1 MVYRFYRA
9 LRSGAPFVLSLLR
22 IVTALVLME
31 HGTQK
36 LFDFPP
42 MPRFAGFPGV
52 AAGPV
57 PGGAAVTAPAQS
69 GATVAGRAGTATPQ
83 TPGAVAAQATPE
95 APAAPGA
102 APTAAPQGNAAGAR
116 PAGAGAA
123 RGGGPGGGGP
133 GGGGGFRGPPA
144 YLFPIAGWIETVA
157 GGLLVVGLFTR
168 SAAFLLS
175 GETAVVYFI
184 AHAPMSFFPA
194 VNGGAEPALFAWA
207 FLYVFFAGP
216 GPISL
221 DALWRRMRR
230 RGAIRAEPVA
240 AAAG

>member
-36 LFDFPP
+36 LIDFPP
-42 MPRFAGFPGV
+42 MPRFAGLPGV
-52 AAGPV
+52 AAGAV
-57 PGGAAVTAPAQS
+57 PGSTGAIAPTQAGAAV
-69 GATVAGRAGTATPQ
+69 GARANAVPGR
-83 TPGAVAAQATPE
+83 TPGAVAQATPV
-95 APAAPGA
+95 APAVAGA
-102 APTAAPQGNAAGAR
+102 TSAAVPQGNAAGAR
-116 PAGAGAA
+116 PAGAGGA
-123 RGGGPGGGGP
+123 RGGGPAGGGP

-184 AHAPMSFFPA
+184 AHAPMSLFPA
-194 VNGGAEPALFAWA
+194 LNGGAEPALFAWT

-216 GPISL
+216 GPLSL

-230 RGAIRAEPVA
+230 RGAVGNEPVV
-240 AAAG
+240 AAG